1 MKTGQRTLVSY
12 YSLTGNTARVARDL
26 AARLG
31 ADLESIQDRGHGSG
45 FIGSIQA
52 AYHAWRG
59 RPATIGAARHDPA
72 NYDLIIV
79 GTPVW
84 VGRMTPAVRAYLQA
98 NREKFHDVAFF
109 VTSGGTDVAK
119 LAPAMQAVAGR
130 AAIAV
135 AGFDKGELAD
145 AKAYRQKLVHFAH
158 DVDPSRMSK
167 VTEPEASY
175 SLVNP

>member
-1 MKTGQRTLVSY
+1 MKTGRRILVSY

-59 RPATIGAARHDPA
+59 RPATIGAAQYDPA
-72 NYDLIIV
+72 NYDLTIV

-84 VGRMTPAVRAYLQA
+84 VGCMTPAARAYLQA
-98 NREKFHDVAFF
+98 NRGKFHDVAFF

-119 LAPAMQAVAGR
+119 LAPALQAVAGH
-130 AAIAV
+130 APVAV

-145 AKAYRQKLVHFAH
+145 AKAYRLKLVHFER
-158 DVDPSRMSK
+158 DICRSQDGK
-167 VTEPEASY
+167 VTQPQVSELLAS
-175 SLVNP
+175 S